1 MTPSL
6 KVLTN
11 VLIRFLFLGIVSHL
25 NVCYDV
31 TAVVFLSS
39 RVLSFQL
46 NSKSEGLSESE
57 FESVFDFLS

>member
-39 RVLSFQL
+39 
-46 NSKSEGLSESE
+46 SKLP
-57 FESVFDFLS
+57 FKF